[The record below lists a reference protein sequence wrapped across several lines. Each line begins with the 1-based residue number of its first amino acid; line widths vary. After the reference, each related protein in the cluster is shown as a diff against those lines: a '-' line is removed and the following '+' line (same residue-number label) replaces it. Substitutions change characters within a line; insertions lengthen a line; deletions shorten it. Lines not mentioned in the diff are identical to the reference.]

1 MDTPSDILAKRITD
15 RLVKEGLF
23 IEAAATKARSTI
35 ASGKMRAE
43 DWRLSI
49 ELATEKKEGCES

>member
-15 RLVKEGLF
+15 RLVKEGLLT
-23 IEAAATKARSTI
+23 EAEGKKARSTI
-35 ASGKMRAE
+35 VSGKMRAE

-49 ELATEKKEGCES
+49 ELATEKKEDGKS

>member
-1 MDTPSDILAKRITD
+1 MDTPSEILAKRITD
-15 RLVKEGLF
+15 RLVKEGLL
-23 IEAAATKARSTI
+23 IEAVAEKARSTI

-49 ELATEKKEGCES
+49 ELAMEKKEGCES